1 MDSLQRKDAPLE
13 RPEAVSPPLGVPD
26 RSNYTASL
34 LAICSAQGLIS
45 QGHIRKILDELFEEF
60 AEIAS
65 QYTFRESSSLRR
77 ELAEQLYS
85 SVLYRSDVYLLSLGS
100 DKKAVQVLTVVP
112 MKRILELG
120 RELVLKIHDGNRA
133 IFKRA
138 YKSRLDI
145 AVPEYRHVMLK
156 AFDRYYQRYS
166 GRFNARSIC
175 TNIDYPLMG
184 GTACAIELEGVMFI
198 REYYSRLAL
207 ENEFCRMFDI
217 DDIKKLLSEK
227 YGGGFGLIG
236 VNICETVCRRVFDN
250 ILLGRSGLSLS
261 YEDGDDEAV
270 KALREN
276 VSGDTILR
284 MVEDGLA
291 ALRGEFPNEEV
302 YRYIA
307 GFAKRFYLWVCTQ
320 VSGQ

>member
-1 MDSLQRKDAPLE
+1 MDSLQKQNVPLSS
-13 RPEAVSPPLGVPD
+13 PESAQPPLGAPD

-34 LAICSAQGLIS
+34 MAICSAQGLIS
-45 QGHIRKILDELFEEF
+45 QEHIRKILDELFEEF

-100 DKKAVQVLTVVP
+100 DKKAAQVLTVVP

-120 RELVLKIHDGNRA
+120 RELVLKIHEGNRA

-145 AVPEYRHVMLK
+145 AVPEYRHVMLR
-156 AFDRYYQRYS
+156 AFDIYYQRYS
-166 GRFNARSIC
+166 GRFNARSVC
-175 TNIDYPLMG
+175 TDIDYPLLRG
-184 GTACAIELEGVMFI
+184 SAGAIELEGVMFI

-217 DDIKKLLSEK
+217 EDIKKLLSDK

-236 VNICETVCRRVFDN
+236 VNICEEVCRRVFDN

-261 YEDGDDEAV
+261 CEDGDSEAV
-270 KALREN
+270 KALRKN
-276 VSGDTILR
+276 VSGDTLLR
-284 MVEDGLA
+284 MVMDGLA
-291 ALRGEFPNEEV
+291 GLRGEFPNDEA

-307 GFAKRFYLWVCTQ
+307 GFVPKYIK
-320 VSGQ
+320 

>member
-1 MDSLQRKDAPLE
+1 MDSLQRQDAPLS
-13 RPEAVSPPLGVPD
+13 SPKAAQPTLGAPD

-34 LAICSAQGLIS
+34 MAICSAQGIITQEHS
-45 QGHIRKILDELFEEF
+45 RKILDELFEEF
-60 AEIAS
+60 AETAS
-65 QYTFRESSSLRR
+65 QYTSRESSSLRR
-77 ELAEQLYS
+77 QLAEQLYS
-85 SVLYRSDVYLLSLGS
+85 SVLYRADVYLLSLGS
-100 DKKAVQVLTVVP
+100 DKKAAQVLQIVP

-120 RELVLKIHDGNRA
+120 RELVLKIHEGNRA

-166 GRFNARSIC
+166 ARFNARSIC
-175 TNIDYPLMG
+175 TDIDYPLMG
-184 GTACAIELEGVMFI
+184 GSACAIELEGVMFI

-217 DDIKKLLSEK
+217 EDIKQLLLDK

-236 VNICETVCRRVFDN
+236 VNICEAVCRRVFDN
-250 ILLGRSGLSLS
+250 ILLGRSGLNLS
-261 YEDGDDEAV
+261 YQDGDSEAV

-276 VSGDTILR
+276 VSRETLLQ

-291 ALRGEFPNEEV
+291 KLRSEFPNNETFG
-302 YRYIA
+302 YIL
-307 GFAKRFYLWVCTQ
+307 GFVKQYIK
-320 VSGQ
+320 

>member
-1 MDSLQRKDAPLE
+1 MDSLQRQSVPLSS
-13 RPEAVSPPLGVPD
+13 PEAVFPPFGAPE

-45 QGHIRKILDELFEEF
+45 QEHIRKILDELFEEF

-85 SVLYRSDVYLLSLGS
+85 SVLYRADVYLLSLGS
-100 DKKAVQVLTVVP
+100 DKKAVQALTVVP

-166 GRFNARSIC
+166 GRFNARSVC
-175 TNIDYPLMG
+175 TDIDYPLMG

-207 ENEFCRMFDI
+207 ENEFCRIFDI
-217 DDIKKLLSEK
+217 EDIRRLLSEK

-261 YEDGDDEAV
+261 YEDGDIEAV

-276 VSGDTILR
+276 MSGSTILR
-284 MVEDGLA
+284 TVMDGLT
-291 ALRGEFPNEEV
+291 ALRGEFPNDETFG
-302 YRYIA
+302 YISK
-307 GFAKRFYLWVCTQ
+307 FVKQYIK
-320 VSGQ
+320 

>member
-1 MDSLQRKDAPLE
+1 MDSLQRQSVPFNS
-13 RPEAVSPPLGVPD
+13 PEVAQPPLGAPD

-45 QGHIRKILDELFEEF
+45 QEHIRKILDELFEEF

-100 DKKAVQVLTVVP
+100 DKKAVQVLQVVP

-120 RELVLKIHDGNRA
+120 RELVLKIHEGNRA

-156 AFDRYYQRYS
+156 AFDRYYRRYS
-166 GRFNARSIC
+166 ARFNARSVC
-175 TNIDYPLMG
+175 TDIDYPLMG
-184 GTACAIELEGVMFI
+184 GSANDIEYEGVMFI

-217 DDIKKLLSEK
+217 EDIKQLLTDK
-227 YGGGFGLIG
+227 YGSGFGLIG
-236 VNICETVCRRVFDN
+236 VNIYKAVCQRVFDN

-261 YEDGDDEAV
+261 CQDGDIEAV

-276 VSGDTILR
+276 VSGETLSR
-284 MVEDGLA
+284 AVMDGLEA
-291 ALRGEFPNEEV
+291 VRGELPNEEV

-307 GFAKRFYLWVCTQ
+307 GFVPRYIK
-320 VSGQ
+320 

>member
-1 MDSLQRKDAPLE
+1 MDSLQRQDAPLN
-13 RPEAVSPPLGVPD
+13 RHEADSRLAGVPD

-34 LAICSAQGLIS
+34 MAICSAQGIIS
-45 QGHIRKILDELFEEF
+45 QEHSRKILDELFEEF

-85 SVLYRSDVYLLSLGS
+85 SVLYRADVYLLSLGS
-100 DKKAVQVLTVVP
+100 DKKAIEALVSIP
-112 MKRILELG
+112 MKQILELG
-120 RELVLKIHDGNRA
+120 RELVLKIHEGNRA
-133 IFKRA
+133 VFKRA
-138 YKSRLDI
+138 FRSRLDI

-156 AFDRYYQRYS
+156 AFDRYCQRYS
-166 GRFNARSIC
+166 ARFNARSIC
-175 TNIDYPLMG
+175 TDIDYPLMG
-184 GTACAIELEGVMFI
+184 CSACAIELEGVMFI
-198 REYYSRLAL
+198 HEYYSRLAL

-217 DDIKKLLSEK
+217 EDIKQLLLDK

-261 YEDGDDEAV
+261 CQDGDGETV

-276 VSGDTILR
+276 VSRDTLLR
-284 MVEDGLA
+284 MVADGLA
-291 ALRGEFPNEEV
+291 RLRSEFPNDETFG
-302 YRYIA
+302 YIS
-307 GFAKRFYLWVCTQ
+307 GFVKQYIK
-320 VSGQ
+320 